1 MFQIIWAKE
10 AENDYIE
17 TIYFWIEHNKSE
29 QYSKKLIAEVEKAE
43 KKLSEFPFS
52 GSNTDFNNVYKISIL
67 KKFSIYYRVKSG
79 IIEIVAFW
87 DNRRNPEDLEV

>member
-29 QYSKKLIAEVEKAE
+29 QYSKKLTAEVERTE

-52 GSNTDFNNVYKISIL
+52 GKKTDFKNAYKIQIL
-67 KKFSIYYRVKSG
+67 KNFSIYYRVKSN

-87 DNRRNPEDLEV
+87 DNRRNPENLKI